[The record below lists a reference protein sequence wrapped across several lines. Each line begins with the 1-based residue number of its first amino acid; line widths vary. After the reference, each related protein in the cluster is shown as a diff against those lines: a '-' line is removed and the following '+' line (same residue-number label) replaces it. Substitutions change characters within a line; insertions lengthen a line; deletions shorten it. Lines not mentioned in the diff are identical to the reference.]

1 MSLQEQ
7 KAIEIATMLG
17 DSVVDVKHCIDPRGG
32 KVSRKTW
39 TLLGVGAA
47 CLVMA
52 CVAFAVSVSVAAA
65 NQRALEYW
73 THVLHKP
80 LYSFRAQSI
89 SGALDW
95 LMAGGLAVGLTA
107 VVAGLLRVRD
117 DKRSPYFRIGTAP
130 GVELAVDT
138 APAASFPLV
147 APRGDDFVFHYAHGI
162 DGELMLDGKTTPL
175 GELAAAGISRPSP
188 ELAGAFEMPIPA
200 RARIRAR
207 AGKASV
213 IVSAVER
220 PRRHAVP
227 LVAALESRV
236 MTYFAGSLAAHLGL
250 WALLQIIPLE
260 GSAANAD
267 FAMNE
272 NVTTRTAGTAN
283 DVAAPQPTTGD
294 SGEGQDGGD
303 TPAPG
308 TEGAAGTKLAM
319 EETSPHIQIKER
331 GEHPQ
336 LSREAAIEMARTS
349 GMMSSMTALRD
360 GITSVAATED
370 FASAFSMTDQPGS
383 VYDGTGD
390 GGAGFGIGRMGFGP
404 GGGGSCDIWCGTSV
418 GHYATNGIGLHAGT
432 GYGFAGGHGS
442 GLPGHHGGVPQP
454 GFGAARITGDYDKAI
469 IRRYIKRNIDK
480 IAYCYEHELL
490 AHPGLVGE
498 VQVQFFIQ
506 PNGTVRG
513 SVGKGFDAA
522 VASCVADVVGQ
533 IAFPAPPDGGGIQV
547 NYPFNFRPA
556 GT

>member
-1 MSLQEQ
+1 MSQEE

-47 CLVMA
+47 CLVA
-52 CVAFAVSVSVAAA
+52 SCVAFAVSVSVAAA

-80 LYSFRAQSI
+80 VYAFRPEAV

-95 LMAGGLAVGLTA
+95 FMAGGLAIGLTA

-130 GVELAVDT
+130 GVELPVDH

-147 APRGDDFVFHYAHGI
+147 APNGDDFLFHYAPGI
-162 DGELMLDGKTTPL
+162 DGELVLDGKTTPL
-175 GELAAAGISRPSP
+175 AELAAAGISRPSP
-188 ELAGAFEMPIPA
+188 MLAGAFEMPIPA

-213 IVSAVER
+213 LVSAVDR
-220 PRRHAVP
+220 PRRHVVP
-227 LVAALESRV
+227 LVAAFESRV

-260 GSAANAD
+260 GGAANAD
-267 FAMNE
+267 LAMSE
-272 NVTTRTAGTAN
+272 NVSTRTAGTTN
-283 DVAAPQPTTGD
+283 EVAPPPPSDGTG
-294 SGEGQDGGD
+294 GEGQDGGD

-308 TEGAAGTKLAM
+308 TEGAAGTKMAM
-319 EETSPHIQIKER
+319 EDNAPHIQIKDR
-331 GEHPQ
+331 DASPQ
-336 LSREAAIEMARTS
+336 LSREEAIQMARTS
-349 GMMSSMTALRD
+349 GLMSSMTAMSE
-360 GITSVAATED
+360 GITSVAATEN
-370 FASAFSMTDQPGS
+370 FASGFSTYDQPGS
-383 VYDGTGD
+383 VFDGTGD
-390 GGAGFGIGRMGFGP
+390 GGMGFGIGRTGFGA

-418 GHYATNGIGLHAGT
+418 GRYATHGAGLHAGT
-432 GYGFAGGHGS
+432 GYGFAGGHGP

-454 GFGAARITGDYDKAI
+454 RVGEAHLIGEYDKSI

-513 SVGKGFDAA
+513 SVGKGFDAT

-556 GT
+556 AQ